1 MAETPHNILNV
12 LRNIGLSD
20 KAAKVYMASLEL
32 GEATV
37 QELAEKA
44 ALKRTTVYYTIE
56 ELIAAGALLQTERKR
71 KTLYIAEP
79 PARLL
84 KAAEERMKE
93 FESFVPFLESQK
105 NAPPSRPRVY
115 FLYGA
120 AGFKQAWEKIF
131 DSGEKEYCIITQGEN
146 FLDFVKEKYITEA
159 IIRKKKKLGI
169 RSRQL
174 ICDSP
179 YARDILAKDFQEN
192 RESKVLPPRY
202 QFPFTQIIC
211 GPLAI
216 FISPRYEN
224 MLFIVENASFARTQR
239 LLFDLIWNSLPEK

>member
-1 MAETPHNILNV
+1 MENILSV
-12 LRNIGLSD
+12 LKNIGLSD
-20 KAAKVYMASLEL
+20 KAAKVYLASLEL

-44 ALKRTTVYYTIE
+44 GLKRTTVYYTIE
-56 ELIAAGALLQTERKR
+56 ELVAAGALIETERRR

-84 KAAEERMKE
+84 KIVEERMKE
-93 FESFVPFLESQK
+93 FENYVPILESQK
-105 NAPPSRPRVY
+105 SAAPSRPRVY

-120 AGFKQAWEKIF
+120 SGFKQAWEKIF

-146 FLDFVKEKYITEA
+146 FLDFVKEKYITDA

-179 YARDILAKDFQEN
+179 YARDILAKDPQEN
-192 RESKVLPPRY
+192 RTSKILPPRS

-211 GPLAI
+211 GSLAI
-216 FISPRYEN
+216 FISPRFEN

-239 LLFDLIWNSLPEK
+239 VLFDLVWNSLPEKAG